1 MAKIGINIA
10 TGTLQKEEIIVG
22 IDLGTT
28 NSLIAIIHPETK
40 QPIALKEHNSK
51 TLVPSVVY
59 FNKKGDVLV
68 GDDAKEFLISEP
80 ERTVFS
86 AKRLL
91 GKNYDDIKNN
101 ASFFSYKIID
111 EDINKPV
118 KIKVDDKYY
127 SPVDLS
133 ALILKELKIRA
144 EHILKTPVNKAVI
157 TVPAYFNDAQR
168 QATRDAGKLAG
179 LDVLRII
186 NEPTAASLAYG
197 LGAPSNSPKREKEEM
212 VIAVYDLGGGTFDI
226 SLLNIN
232 GGVFEVLS
240 TNGDTYLGGDDFDM
254 AIVKYWQKELSISN
268 ETLQKDPSLMQ
279 ELRLKAEEAK
289 KYLSTNDIFT
299 ATLNGRTLSLHK
311 KDLNNLLKPLID
323 KTIVCCKKAI
333 KDAGLSLKEIDE
345 IIMVGGSTRVPLV
358 NEMVGEYFGKKVN
371 NSVNPDEVVA
381 LGAAIQADILAGNN
395 KDALLLDIT
404 PLSLGIE
411 TAGELMDVI
420 IARNSKIPS
429 SAAREYTTQ
438 VDGQVN
444 MRISI
449 YQGERDIVKN
459 NRLLATLNLKG
470 IPAMPAGMA
479 KVQVSFLINADGI
492 LTVKAKELRS
502 RVEQMIE
509 VKPQLGI
516 DDETVEKMLLDSMAN
531 AENDITARALA
542 EAATEGEQLL
552 KTTERFLQKNAGLL
566 IENELAETA
575 EAMQSLQLA
584 LTMADKNLIQS
595 KTEILNDISR
605 PYAERIMNSA
615 VGEAMKGKNI

>member
-10 TGTLQKEEIIVG
+10 TGSLQKEDIIVG

-28 NSLIAIIHPETK
+28 NSLVAIIHPETK
-40 QPIALKEHNSK
+40 QPIALKEHNSN

-59 FNKKGDVLV
+59 FNKQGDILV
-68 GDDAKEFLISEP
+68 GDEAKEFLISAP
-80 ERTVFS
+80 ERTIFS

-111 EDINKPV
+111 EDANRQV
-118 KIKVDDKYY
+118 KIKIDDKFY

-133 ALILKELKIRA
+133 ALILKELKTRA

-157 TVPAYFNDAQR
+157 AVPAYFNDAQR

-197 LGAPSNSPKREKEEM
+197 LGIKKEEQKT
-212 VIAVYDLGGGTFDI
+212 IAVYDLGGGTFDI
-226 SLLNIN
+226 SILNIN
-232 GGVFEVLS
+232 DGVFEVLS

-254 AIVKYWQKELSISN
+254 AIVRYWQKKMNISDEELLKN
-268 ETLQKDPSLMQ
+268 TSLMQ
-279 ELRLKAEEAK
+279 ALRLKGEEAK
-289 KYLSTNDIFT
+289 KYLSTNEIYT
-299 ATLNGRTLSLHK
+299 TTLNDKTLSLHK
-311 KDLNNLLKPLID
+311 NDLNNLLQPLID
-323 KTIVCCKKAI
+323 KTIVCCKKAV

-358 NEMVGEYFGKKVN
+358 NEMVGEYFGKQVN
-371 NSVNPDEVVA
+371 NSVNPDEIVA

-438 VDGQVN
+438 VDGQIN

-449 YQGERDIVKN
+449 YQGERDIVKD

-470 IPAMPAGMA
+470 IPAMPAGLA
-479 KVQVSFLINADGI
+479 KVQVSFIINADGI

-502 RVEQMIE
+502 GVEQIIE
-509 VKPQLGI
+509 IKPQLGI
-516 DDETVEKMLLDSMAN
+516 DDETVEKMLLDAMAN
-531 AENDITARALA
+531 AEIDIAARALA
-542 EAATEGEQLL
+542 EASTEGEQLL
-552 KTTERFLQKNAGLL
+552 KTTERFLQRNAGSL
-566 IENELAETA
+566 IKNELAETA
-575 EAMQSLQLA
+575 EAMQALQLA
-584 LTMADKNLIQS
+584 LTMADKNLIQT
-595 KTEILNDISR
+595 KTETLNDISR

-615 VGEAMKGKNI
+615 VGEAMKGKIL